1 MSQFYQ
7 CDDAKDGTKSV
18 QSTHQLE
25 GESQRCQGWDNLFS
39 PLINYENSPKDQQ
52 RNSNKFIMKIRKD
65 TLQQNQTLTNL
76 TQNNRIDKGGNKW
89 GSDNQT
95 GEDTKHTTTRRTPKA
110 DDWWYEMGGN
120 TSESNNQAR
129 EDSKHTTTR
138 RRPMVWD
145 EWGAIIRQGKIPNTL
160 RHEEGLWYEVIDV
173 MLIKQMIQMKVYMI

>member
-129 EDSKHTTTR
+129 EDSKHTKAAYGMRWMGSNNQAGEDTKHTTTR
-138 RRPMVWD
+138 RRPMVWGD
-145 EWGAIIRQGKIPNTL
+145 WCRVDKTNDSNESV
-160 RHEEGLWYEVIDV
+160 LWY
-173 MLIKQMIQMKVYMI
+173 K